1 MKPEKRLVFDIETVG
16 VPWDTLAPSQ
26 QDYLL
31 RDAEKEKTEEDKE
44 KKREELKDWIALYPF
59 TSKVVVIGTYYVE
72 KEAGHVYYESETEEE
87 WKSEETGFQFKG
99 MPERE
104 ILKKFWGLV
113 SWADQ
118 LISFNGRGF
127 DVPFLLLRSAMLGIK
142 PSKRLMGNRFDSSG
156 HLDLLEQ
163 LSFYGAFKRFNLDF
177 YCHSF
182 GIKTPKSKDV
192 SGAEVKNMYKEGRI
206 KEIAEY
212 CGRDIYATYQL
223 YKIWEDYL
231 A

>member
-1 MKPEKRLVFDIETVG
+1 MKRLVFDIETVG

-26 QDYLL
+26 QEYLL
-31 RDAEKEKTEEDKE
+31 RDAEKEKTPEEKE

-59 TSKVVVIGTYYVE
+59 TAKVVVIGMYYVE
-72 KEAGHVYYESETEEE
+72 QEKGYVFYENPIEEV
-87 WKSEETGFQFKG
+87 WTSEETGFQYKG
-99 MPERE
+99 IPERE
-104 ILKKFWGLV
+104 ILVKFWEFV
-113 SWADQ
+113 SRVDQ

-127 DVPFLLLRSAMLGIK
+127 DVPFLLLRSAMLGVK
-142 PSKRLMGNRFDSSG
+142 PSKKLMGNRFDSSG

-163 LSFYGAFKRFNLDF
+163 LSFYGGFRRFNLDF
-177 YCHSF
+177 YCHGF

-192 SGAEVKNMYKEGRI
+192 SGSEVKNLYNEGKI

-223 YKIWEDYL
+223 YKIWQEYL
-231 A
+231 G

>member
-1 MKPEKRLVFDIETVG
+1 MKRLVFDIETVG

-26 QDYLL
+26 QEYLL
-31 RDAEKEKTEEDKE
+31 RDAEKEKTPEEKE

-59 TSKVVVIGTYYVE
+59 TAKVVVIGMYYVE
-72 KEAGHVYYESETEEE
+72 QEKGYVFYENPSEEVWT
-87 WKSEETGFQFKG
+87 SEETGFQYKG
-99 MPERE
+99 IPERE
-104 ILKKFWGLV
+104 ILVKFWEFV
-113 SWADQ
+113 SRVDQ

-127 DVPFLLLRSAMLGIK
+127 DVPFLLLRSAMLGVK
-142 PSKRLMGNRFDSSG
+142 PSKKLMGNRFDSSG

-163 LSFYGAFKRFNLDF
+163 LSFYGGFRRFNLDF

-192 SGAEVKNMYKEGRI
+192 SGSEVKNLYNEGKI

-223 YKIWEDYL
+223 YKIWQEYL
-231 A
+231 G

>member
-1 MKPEKRLVFDIETVG
+1 MKRLVFDIETVG

-26 QDYLL
+26 QEYLL
-31 RDAEKEKTEEDKE
+31 RDAEKEKTPEEKE

-59 TSKVVVIGTYYVE
+59 TAKVVVIGMYYVE
-72 KEAGHVYYESETEEE
+72 QEKGYVFYENPSEEVWT
-87 WKSEETGFQFKG
+87 SEETGFQYKG
-99 MPERE
+99 IPERE
-104 ILKKFWGLV
+104 ILVKFWEFV
-113 SWADQ
+113 SRVDQ

-127 DVPFLLLRSAMLGIK
+127 DVPFLLLRSAMLGVK
-142 PSKRLMGNRFDSSG
+142 PSKKLMGNRFDSSG

-163 LSFYGAFKRFNLDF
+163 LSFYGGFRRFNLDF
-177 YCHSF
+177 YCHGF

-192 SGAEVKNMYKEGRI
+192 SGSEVKNLYNEGKI

-223 YKIWEDYL
+223 YKIWQEYL
-231 A
+231 G